1 MQKKKAKKKE
11 KKQQQQQEHKINS
24 SVCLSLNRIK
34 RKLEIESE
42 AWFAVEIDCSNSDWL
57 LQEILYIKKNKGSF
71 QILPEC
77 LLIQSIVASSTSW
90 NGWFILADSFLSK
103 TNIVKSKL
111 IIRRIMIHSLPN
123 TTVIFWSIRA
133 VVLYASQQHL
143 NLEVSSQNKITFAC
157 LNPKTITF
165 ACLIPITTWFG
176 SL

>member
-1 MQKKKAKKKE
+1 M
-11 KKQQQQQEHKINS
+11 S
-24 SVCLSLNRIK
+24 PNRIK

-42 AWFAVEIDCSNSDWL
+42 AWFAVEIDCSNSDWI
-57 LQEILYIKKNKGSF
+57 LQEIFYRKKNKGSF

-77 LLIQSIVASSTSW
+77 LLIQSIVASSIPW

-133 VVLYASQQHL
+133 VVLYASQHHL
-143 NLEVSSQNKITFAC
+143 HLEVSSQNKITFAC